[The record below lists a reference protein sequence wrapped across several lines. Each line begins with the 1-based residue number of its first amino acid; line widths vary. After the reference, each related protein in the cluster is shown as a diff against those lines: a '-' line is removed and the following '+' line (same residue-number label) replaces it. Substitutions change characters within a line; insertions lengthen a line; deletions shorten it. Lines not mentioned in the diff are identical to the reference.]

1 MSATTIPTV
10 FGSFR
15 LRAKNQFT
23 LPDAVARAVDAQPG
37 DHFRIWVE
45 DDGTIGISKG
55 RASLAGA
62 FPGMWGDTSEDIEA
76 HLNELR
82 DEWER

>member
-1 MSATTIPTV
+1 MRATTIPTV

-23 LPDAVARAVDAQPG
+23 LPEAVARAVDAQPG
-37 DHFRIWVE
+37 DRFRIWVE
-45 DDGTIGISKG
+45 DDGTIGISKVG
-55 RASLAGA
+55 GSLAGA
-62 FPGMWGDTSEDIEA
+62 FPGMWGNTSEEIQA

>member
-1 MSATTIPTV
+1 MSATSIPTI
-10 FGSFR
+10 FSSFQ

-23 LPDAVARAVDAQPG
+23 LPDAVARAVDARPG
-37 DHFRIWVE
+37 DRFRIWVE
-45 DDGTIGISKG
+45 EDGTIGISKAA
-55 RASLAGA
+55 ASLAGA
-62 FPGMWGDTSEDIEA
+62 FPGMWGDTSEEIEA